1 MQFLDQTSDLEESG
15 HRTSVVEYAKR
26 HGYRYYFWQ
35 GCPYVNAKEQWQAM
49 GNGLSGGGSTSHTS
63 DSNRNVDSRNGGR
76 WATAGVE
83 EADQIYKL
91 KNAGLVRG
99 VDQFMQRVLAVE
111 YLLKTDPTVEVV
123 VQLDLDICIK
133 VCMS

>member
-1 MQFLDQTSDLEESG
+1 
-15 HRTSVVEYAKR
+15 
-26 HGYRYYFWQ
+26 
-35 GCPYVNAKEQWQAM
+35 
-49 GNGLSGGGSTSHTS
+49 
-63 DSNRNVDSRNGGR
+63 
-76 WATAGVE
+76 VE